1 MQVTHETPDRLVLEQ
16 RPWVLGAVLI
26 VCIVILLALAMV
38 LWSATAWLTL
48 GFGLAAL
55 LLAVCFVVFVQRV
68 IVIFDRPTG
77 ALVIRTHS
85 LTGEDEKTLALA
97 DVARAEVETSRSTS
111 TSNDGSRSVS
121 VTHRTVLVTGSG
133 PLPLT
138 SSSSSG
144 SSAEINATAI
154 NRWLSQPGNGFTGA

>member
-26 VCIVILLALAMV
+26 ICILALLALAM
-38 LWSATAWLTL
+38 LLYATTAWLTL

-68 IVIFDRPTG
+68 IVIFDRAAG
-77 ALVIRTHS
+77 ALVIRKRS
-85 LTGEDEKTLALA
+85 LMGQEERTLALP
-97 DVARAEVETSRSTS
+97 DVTRAEVETSRSTS

-138 SSSSSG
+138 DSSSSG
-144 SSAEINATAI
+144 SSAEINAAAI
-154 NRWLSQPGNGFTGA
+154 NRWLSRPES

>member
-1 MQVTHETPDRLVLEQ
+1 MQVIQETPARLVLEQ

-26 VCIVILLALAMV
+26 VFIVILLALAMV

-55 LLAVCFVVFVQRV
+55 LLAVCFVLFVQRV
-68 IVIFDRPTG
+68 IVIFDRAAG
-77 ALVIRTHS
+77 AMVIRTRS
-85 LTGEDEKTLALA
+85 LMGEGEKTLRLT
-97 DVARAEVETSRSTS
+97 DILRAEVETSRSTS

-121 VTHRTVLVTGSG
+121 VTHRTVLVTSAG

-138 SSSSSG
+138 ESSSSG
-144 SSAEINATAI
+144 LSAEVNAAAI
-154 NRWLSQPGNGFTGA
+154 NRWLAAPDGPTDA